1 MKQKLHFFKYQG
13 AGNDFILL
21 DDRAAA
27 FDVNDQRLVERLCD
41 RRFGIGA
48 DGLML
53 LRNAPGYDFE
63 MVYFNSD
70 GRTSSMCGNGG
81 RCISRFAADIG
92 ATQKQDVKF
101 LAIDGAHEAKLAGGI
116 VKLKMND
123 VTAIETGADYFFLD
137 TGSPHF
143 VRYVNGL
150 DTFDVYGEGKA
161 IRYSERFAAKG
172 TNVNFVEAG
181 KGGIRIRT
189 YERGV
194 ENETLACGTGV
205 TAAALTAALKGLAT
219 SETHCAV
226 KAKGG
231 DLDVYFKKSGS
242 ASFTDI
248 WLEGGATFVFEGE
261 IEI

>member
-1 MKQKLHFFKYQG
+1 MKRKLAFHKYQG
-13 AGNDFILL
+13 AGNDFVLI
-21 DDRAAA
+21 DDRAGL
-27 FDVNDQRLVERLCD
+27 FDTNDRALIERLCD

-53 LRNAPGYDFE
+53 LREKSGFDFE

-70 GRTSSMCGNGG
+70 GRPSSMCGNGG
-81 RCISRFAADIG
+81 RCISRFAADLG
-92 ATQKQDVKF
+92 LSDKRVLHF
-101 LAIDGAHEAKLAGGI
+101 LAVDGPHEAELKDRI

-123 VTAIETGADYFFLD
+123 VRAIEKGPDYYLLD

-143 VRYVNGL
+143 VRYVVNL
-150 DTFDVYGEGKA
+150 EAFDVYSEGRTV
-161 IRYSERFAAKG
+161 RYSERFAQAG
-172 TNVNFVEAG
+172 VNVNFVELRP
-181 KGGIRIRT
+181 GGIAIRT

-205 TAAALTAALKGLAT
+205 TAAALTAALKGAAT

-226 KAKGG
+226 AARGG
-231 DLDVYFKKSGS
+231 DLNVYFRREGEAFSEV
-242 ASFTDI
+242 
-248 WLEGGATFVFEGE
+248 WLEGGAEFVFRGE